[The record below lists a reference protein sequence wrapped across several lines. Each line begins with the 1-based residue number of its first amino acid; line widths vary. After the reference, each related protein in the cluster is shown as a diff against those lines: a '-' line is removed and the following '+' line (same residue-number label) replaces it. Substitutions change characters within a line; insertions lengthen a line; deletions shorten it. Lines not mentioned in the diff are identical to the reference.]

1 MCDCCDGSDEIGFLG
16 YSSTTEHSSGTFSE
30 HSSGTF
36 SEHSSGT
43 FFRQSG
49 VLTHCENTCETDL
62 INLRQNAIIWHRNL
76 QNGLKVK
83 RELIGAN
90 VLKKKTESK
99 YVQYVR
105 LNYYGCLFRVFCC
118 MCQFM
123 CICQLRH
130 LFLLTY
136 S

>member
-16 YSSTTEHSSGTFSE
+16 YFSTTEHSSGTFS
-30 HSSGTF
+30 G
-36 SEHSSGT
+36 
-43 FFRQSG
+43 QSG
-49 VLTHCENTCETDL
+49 GLTHCENTCETDL
-62 INLRQNAIIWHRNL
+62 IILRQNALIWHRNL

-105 LNYYGCLFRVFCC
+105 VLLFFYHSCLFCVLC
-118 MCQFM
+118 
-123 CICQLRH
+123 CICQLID
-130 LFLLTY
+130 LFLSTY